1 MMNKYTVTVQK
12 TESATEP
19 DSFAWLH
26 RYDDEA
32 VVELVDFDTDGNEL
46 YTITTEADI
55 DTMLNGSYGVLEYHC
70 GKA

>member
-1 MMNKYTVTVQK
+1 MNLYTVTVQK

-26 RYDDEA
+26 RIDEEA
-32 VVELVDFDTDGNEL
+32 VVEFVSFDADGNEL

-55 DTMLNGSYGVLEYHC
+55 DTMLNESYGVLEYHC
-70 GKA
+70 DRA